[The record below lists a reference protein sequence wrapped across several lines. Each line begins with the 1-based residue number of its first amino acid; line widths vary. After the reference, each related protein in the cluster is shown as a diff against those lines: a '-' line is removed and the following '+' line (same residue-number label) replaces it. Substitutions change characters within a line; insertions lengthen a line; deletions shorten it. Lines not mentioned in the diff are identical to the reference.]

1 MIDRVQ
7 QLQEQ
12 YANAVMNAERL
23 RKIAYSDASPNPA
36 VVEAYFEAKRSEASC
51 CIELQDALWESVS
64 LIDEVA
70 A

>member
-23 RKIAYSDASPNPA
+23 RKIAYSGNPPRG
-36 VVEAYFEAKRSEASC
+36 VVEAYFVAKRAEANC
-51 CIELQDALWESVS
+51 CIELQDALWESVA